1 MSISIQDDTKVCTV
15 ARAELSIQCSNNCGV
30 PTPPEETCSEI
41 CFDRVFDCHAFSKHC
56 SVAIRWFVLL
66 SGLVTRTNQ

>member
-1 MSISIQDDTKVCTV
+1 MKVLPGY
-15 ARAELSIQCSNNCGV
+15 ALWGKKHEKNQCSNNCGV

-41 CFDRVFDCHAFSKHC
+41 CFDRVFECHAFSKHC